1 MTKKI
6 KLALLAKRNECNKR
20 QCVFLTTAAVVLLFF
35 ESRPSPM
42 ISASDLDIGNV
53 KRACGAVRSSS
64 SSAAV
69 APRSIAGAGSTT
81 ALALQRAKW
90 AAATAEE
97 AAAVLMM
104 MMMGWPLARTG
115 RFNSEAG
122 MW

>member
-81 ALALQRAKW
+81 ALALQREKW
-90 AAATAEE
+90 AAAIDSGGGGGCVDDDDDGVAPCSHR
-97 AAAVLMM
+97 AVQ
-104 MMMGWPLARTG
+104 
-115 RFNSEAG
+115 
-122 MW
+122 